1 MTCKPIENQA
11 KTQLQLCRRYHMNW
25 EIFDSWA
32 VREGVLAVTPAVKQ
46 E

>member
-1 MTCKPIENQA
+1 
-11 KTQLQLCRRYHMNW
+11 MNW

>member
-1 MTCKPIENQA
+1 
-11 KTQLQLCRRYHMNW
+11 MNW

-32 VREGVLAVTPAVKQ
+32 VREGVLAVTPEVKQ